1 MLKIPLLS
9 YLLSQIYDPEGES
22 QVLIPVPNKFMEN
35 NNNFKKKKS
44 FFGLIITA
52 NLF

>member
-9 YLLSQIYDPEGES
+9 YLLSQIYEPEGES

-35 NNNFKKKKS
+35 NNNF
-44 FFGLIITA
+44 
-52 NLF
+52 